1 MSCRRLVPT
10 FLVGLT
16 LILSWSPV
24 ALAVK
29 NETGHE
35 DSSVQSPPA
44 GEEKAPNQLS
54 FDVSRSAFNKTFDD
68 WYFASLGFG
77 GRPFGFSLRG
87 RINYANRFNRDG
99 VQFEVDAYP
108 KFRPGTYAYFNAG
121 YSSSSLF
128 PEYRAGA
135 EIFQSLP
142 KSFEGSLG
150 LRHLRFSPSNVT
162 LYTGSIAKYYRSY
175 YVALRPF
182 YRSKLGGS
190 STSVRLKIRKYL
202 SDPKYYATFADWI
215 GVSLGV
221 GSSPEEDVSTLDLFR
236 LDSQNISVD
245 WRKRIGRRSLITAFA
260 AYERQEFRSRE
271 FRQKLSLGVGYRIL
285 MLP

>member
-1 MSCRRLVPT
+1 MFRRRFIPMLLVTLALMPGWSCVATAAENETDRQL
-10 FLVGLT
+10 
-16 LILSWSPV
+16 SPV
-24 ALAVK
+24 
-29 NETGHE
+29 GP
-35 DSSVQSPPA
+35 SPA
-44 GEEKAPNQLS
+44 EEEKSPNQIS
-54 FDVSRSAFNKTFDD
+54 FDVSRSSFNKTFDD
-68 WYFASLGFG
+68 WYFASLGYG
-77 GRPFGFSLRG
+77 GRPFGFSFSG
-87 RINYANRFNRDG
+87 RINYANRFDRDG

-108 KFRPGTYAYFNAG
+108 KFRPGTYAYFNVG

-150 LRHLRFSPSNVT
+150 LRHLRFSSSNVT

-175 YVALRPF
+175 YFALRPF
-182 YRSKLGGS
+182 YRTKSAGS
-190 STSVRLKIRKYL
+190 STSARLMIRKYL

-221 GSSPEEDVSTLDLFR
+221 GSSPEEDVATFELFR

-245 WRKRIGRRSLITAFA
+245 WRRRIGRRSLITAFA
-260 AYERQEFRSRE
+260 GFERQEIRQGE
-271 FRQKLSLGVGYRIL
+271 FRQEISLGVGYRIL